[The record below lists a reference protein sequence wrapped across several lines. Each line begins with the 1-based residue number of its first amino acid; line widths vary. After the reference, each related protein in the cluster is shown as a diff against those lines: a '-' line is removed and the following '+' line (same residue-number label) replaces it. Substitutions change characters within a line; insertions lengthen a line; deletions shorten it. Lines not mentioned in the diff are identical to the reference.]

1 MIKCGSSNL
10 KRDIKDLPTYYDEI
24 ALLREQ
30 IDREREG
37 IRQRN
42 AERMRRAVI
51 GGGQNTPTPPDRDI
65 NIDI

>member
-51 GGGQNTPTPPDRDI
+51 GGGKTPPPHRI
-65 NIDI
+65 EI